1 MHPERLSNDAY
12 MSFAAPFRMFR
23 HSLTD
28 EIAVHWHEFY
38 ELAFA
43 ISGEGT
49 HLLNGTAHSLAYGAV
64 FLLTPT
70 DFHALKP
77 DVRAGTLEL
86 YNFVFSDALLSAEIR
101 ALVFGASKN
110 YHVQFLDAERAR
122 MRERFHAIW
131 TEGQADAPGHG
142 LMVRALLEQILITL
156 ARQQPPP
163 DPQAYPSIHHPAIQ
177 QALIYIDHHFREPLS
192 LKDLAEQ
199 VHLAPNYLSELFQR
213 TTGMPFGV
221 YLQDVR
227 LRFALSILQS
237 SSVSITEA
245 CYISGFSNL
254 SHFTRAFKKKFGDSP
269 RERRRLFSEPV

>member
-12 MSFAAPFRMFR
+12 MSLAAPFRMFR
-23 HSLTD
+23 HSLTGD
-28 EIAVHWHEFY
+28 IAVHWHEFY
-38 ELAFA
+38 ELAFVL
-43 ISGEGT
+43 SGAGT
-49 HLLNGTAHSLAYGAV
+49 HVLNGISHSLDYGVV

-70 DFHALKP
+70 DFHALQP
-77 DVRAGTLEL
+77 DLRAGSLEL
-86 YNFVFSDALLSAEIR
+86 YNFIFSDALLTDEVR

-110 YHVQFLDAERAR
+110 YHVQFSDAERSR

-131 TEGQADAPGHG
+131 MEGQTSAPGHNV
-142 LMVRALLEQILITL
+142 MVKALLEQILITL
-156 ARQQPPP
+156 SRQQPQPNS
-163 DPQAYPSIHHPAIQ
+163 QEYPSIHHPAIQ

-192 LKDLAEQ
+192 LKSLAEQ

-213 TTGMPFGV
+213 ATGMPFGV

-227 LRFALSILQS
+227 LRFALSVLQS

-254 SHFTRAFKKKFGDSP
+254 SHFTRVFKKKFGYSP
-269 RERRRLFSEPV
+269 RECRRLFSEPA